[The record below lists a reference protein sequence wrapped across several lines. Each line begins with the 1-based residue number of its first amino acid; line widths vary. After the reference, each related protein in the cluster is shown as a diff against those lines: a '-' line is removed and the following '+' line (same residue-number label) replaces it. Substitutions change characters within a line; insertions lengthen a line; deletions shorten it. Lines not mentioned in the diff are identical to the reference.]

1 MLHEDQTVP
10 MSRSMHARLPIS
22 AIGFRLD
29 RPMFESARPILRAR
43 RILIAPMLALAL
55 LTLSAGGA
63 LGNAL
68 AAPDGT
74 ATTVP
79 TPTGYDISYPQ
90 CGSAYPRDIAFG
102 VVGVTRG
109 LPSARIRASVPGAP
123 AHRSSPGRDG
133 TRGCT

>member
-1 MLHEDQTVP
+1 
-10 MSRSMHARLPIS
+10 MSRVLHTRLPIS

-29 RPMFESARPILRAR
+29 RPMFESARPIVRAR
-43 RILIAPMLALAL
+43 RILVAPMLALAL

-90 CGSAYPRDIAFG
+90 CGGAYPRDIAFG
-102 VVGVTRG
+102 IVGVTRG
-109 LPSARIRASVPGAP
+109 LAYRANPYTGAGRPRASKLARTCRT
-123 AHRSSPGRDG
+123 AQLF
-133 TRGCT
+133 

>member
-1 MLHEDQTVP
+1 MTAKRNRKVIVP
-10 MSRSMHARLPIS
+10 T
-22 AIGFRLD
+22 
-29 RPMFESARPILRAR
+29 
-43 RILIAPMLALAL
+43 LAL

-90 CGSAYPRDIAFG
+90 CGGSYPRNIAFG
-102 VVGVTRG
+102 IVGVTRG
-109 LPSARIRASVPGAP
+109 LAFSANPCLVASK
-123 AHRSSPGRDG
+123 SSIALRFSL
-133 TRGCT
+133 